1 MNPEVISQPLALQS
15 VAQGAMCGK
24 DDPRYESRPS
34 GKDGWTARA
43 RAVVASVPVDWLE
56 QLAPAFNATGE
67 AGERLARSA
76 SGKGIV
82 VTSGQ
87 QPGLFGGP
95 VYTLSKALTALALA
109 NEIEKLT
116 GIPTAPVFWAAT
128 DDTDFR
134 EASKTV
140 IAIPGGARELTME
153 PAAPIGVTMSEMPLG
168 DVSHLISELL
178 AAGGSGA
185 NPELIPL
192 VKRSYTTS
200 STVGDSY
207 VALLRELFAPLG
219 IAVLDASHD
228 AVRRQS
234 APLLKRALERGDEI
248 ANAVS
253 ANNAAIEKNGHS
265 LQVQD
270 VAGLSLV
277 FENTSSGRKRIP
289 RKRGVR
295 HVAPGADLGPNVL
308 LRPIVE
314 RQILPTVAYAGGPA
328 EIAYFAQLS
337 PIADTLEVARPL
349 IVPRWSCTIVE
360 PHVRKILDELGV
372 GIAEFRDPH
381 AVETKVAREKLPGD
395 LQKEISAFR
404 AAIDERAA
412 SLSSG
417 VKGEPPLV
425 GKSVVE
431 GLRHNLAHRVDR
443 FERRVVAAS
452 KRRHSDLMRDAA
464 TARGSL
470 FPLGRPQERALSFVP
485 FLVRYGNKLL
495 EEMLAAASE
504 HARSLL

>member
-1 MNPEVISQPLALQS
+1 MNPEIISQPLVLQP
-15 VAQGAMCGK
+15 VAESAMSGK
-24 DDPRYESRPS
+24 EDARYEPRPS
-34 GKDGWTARA
+34 GKDGWWARA
-43 RAVVASVPVDWLE
+43 RDVIASVPADWLDR
-56 QLAPAFNATGE
+56 LAPALAATDE
-67 AGERLARSA
+67 AAKRLALSA
-76 SGKGIV
+76 NGKGIV
-82 VTSGQ
+82 VTTGQ

-95 VYTLSKALTALALA
+95 VYTLTKALTALALA
-109 NEIEKLT
+109 NEIERLT
-116 GIPTAPVFWAAT
+116 GVPTAPVFWAAT

-134 EASKTV
+134 EASKTL

-153 PAAPIGVTMSEMPLG
+153 PAAAIGVTMSEMPLG
-168 DVSHLISELL
+168 DVSHLLAELA

-185 NPELIPL
+185 NPAVFRL
-192 VKRSYTTS
+192 VEESYAATN
-200 STVGDSY
+200 TVGGAY
-207 VALLRELFAPLG
+207 VALLREMLAPLG
-219 IAVLDASHD
+219 IAVLDASHE

-234 APLLKRALERGDEI
+234 LPLLKRALEHGDDI
-248 ANAVS
+248 AKAVA
-253 ANNAAIEKNGHS
+253 ANNAAIEKEGHS

-277 FENTSSGRKRIP
+277 FENTASGRKRIP

-295 HVAPGADLGPNVL
+295 DISPGANLGPNVL

-328 EIAYFAQLS
+328 EIAYFAQLA
-337 PIADTLEVARPL
+337 PIARTLGVPRPL

-381 AVETKVAREKLPGD
+381 AVETKVAREKLPDD
-395 LQKEISAFR
+395 LQRELADFRESIDGR
-404 AAIDERAA
+404 AAA
-412 SLSSG
+412 LSRSIAG
-417 VKGEPPLV
+417 DPPLV

-452 KRRHSDLMRDAA
+452 KRRHSNLMHDAA

-470 FPLGRPQERALSFVP
+470 FPLGRAQERALSFIP
-485 FLVRYGNKLL
+485 FLVRYGNKLQDA
-495 EEMLAAASE
+495 MLAAATE